1 MADVPF
7 SRKAMR
13 CMAFLHTRSD
23 THGND
28 KYMEKWTVFAKKD
41 DFVQIGQKF
50 GIDPVIARIIRNRD
64 IIGDEAIDEYLNG
77 GLERL
82 RDPFSLKDMDRAAAI
97 LKEKISLGKKIR
109 IIGDYDIDG
118 IMASYIL
125 KRGIDELGGNADI
138 RVPNRISD
146 GYGINES
153 MIDEAARCGI
163 DTILTCDN
171 GIAALMPVKK
181 AKELGLTVVITDHHE
196 VLSVPEADAVVDP
209 KRPDDSSENKNL
221 CGASVAWKLIRALGG
236 DADYDLLQYAAF
248 ATIGDIMELTGENRI
263 IVKEGIRRLR
273 DTNNIGLR
281 ALAEECSVNI
291 NTLNTYHI
299 GFLIGPCLNASGRL
313 DTAERALKLLESDNE
328 MTAKE
333 HAAELRALNESRKAM
348 TETGVR
354 VAEEEIIKEDLMR
367 DHVLVVFLPE
377 VHESIA
383 GIIAGRIREK
393 YNRPVFILTRGE
405 SCVKGSGRSIEA
417 YSMFE
422 ELVRAGD
429 LLLKYGGHPMAAGLS
444 LEEENIE
451 KLRKRLN
458 ENETLKEE
466 DLVSKV
472 RIDVPMPVSYVTEE
486 LIAQLELLEPFGK
499 GNEKPVFADRNVFC
513 EHTRIFGAKRNL
525 LKTRIRSLAVPGDS
539 DPERPGF
546 QAALRG
552 PEFDA
557 ISFRDPDV
565 LAERISENPEL
576 QIVYEPQ
583 INEYMGQ
590 RRIQILI
597 HHYR

>member
-1 MADVPF
+1 
-7 SRKAMR
+7 
-13 CMAFLHTRSD
+13 
-23 THGND
+23 
-28 KYMEKWTVFAKKD
+28 MEKWTVFAKKD
-41 DFVQIGQKF
+41 DFVRTGQKF

-97 LKEKISLGKKIR
+97 LKEKIALGKKIR

-196 VLSVPEADAVVDP
+196 VLSVPEAEAVVDP

-273 DTNNIGLR
+273 DTKNIGLR

-299 GFLIGPCLNASGRL
+299 GFLLGPCLNASGRL

-354 VAEEEIIKEDLMR
+354 EAEEAIIKEDLMR
-367 DHVLVVFLPE
+367 DHVLVVFLPD